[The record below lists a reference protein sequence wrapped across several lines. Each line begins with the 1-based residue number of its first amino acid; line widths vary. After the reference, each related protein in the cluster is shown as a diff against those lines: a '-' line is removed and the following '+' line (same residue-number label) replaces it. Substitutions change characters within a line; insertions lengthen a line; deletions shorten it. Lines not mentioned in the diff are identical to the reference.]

1 MVNEHKHAIGVIS
14 SIVCSNTSTY
24 RSVFRK
30 TQVWSPEFSNHS
42 L

>member
-1 MVNEHKHAIGVIS
+1 MVNEHKHASRVIS

-30 TQVWSPEFSNHS
+30 NAS
-42 L
+42 LVTRVQ